1 MLDYEFTGSFNKD
14 LKLIEKRHKDMPK
27 LREVMRMLIQEEP
40 LLQKHKNHPLHGNHK
55 GKFECHVEPDWLL
68 IYRIN
73 TAKRRIIFYRTGS
86 HSDLF

>member
-40 LLQKHKNHPLHGNHK
+40 LLQKYKNHPLHGNYK
-55 GKFECHVEPDWLL
+55 
-68 IYRIN
+68 
-73 TAKRRIIFYRTGS
+73 
-86 HSDLF
+86 